1 MGQRP
6 LTVSSSITAKM
17 GPKLVFRQVSQ
28 RLPVDRFE
36 RSFIHF
42 FMHGMVRVWR
52 VPPESKRRN
61 LTWLPRCAS
70 ISNPKREKIL
80 TRSPPETVLS
90 FGVDERLKFEA
101 GEDGRVRGK
110 IELRQIFA
118 LEVKSQRFL
127 EISCQLVQGSPLGYD
142 GKIKALR
149 HILLFPLRD
158 AHLDNL
164 LHVHVPSVPQH
175 SLWAN

>member
-1 MGQRP
+1 MVVST
-6 LTVSSSITAKM
+6 LITVKT

-42 FMHGMVRVWR
+42 VMQGNGEGLPGATGEQAAQFNVAAPLGFDL
-52 VPPESKRRN
+52 ES
-61 LTWLPRCAS
+61 AE
-70 ISNPKREKIL
+70 REDFDDIA
-80 TRSPPETVLS
+80 TRGVLS
-90 FGVDERLKFEA
+90 FGIRERLKFEA
-101 GEDGRVRGK
+101 GEDGRVRGEV
-110 IELRQIFA
+110 ELRQIFA
-118 LEVKSQRFL
+118 LEVKSERFL

-164 LHVHVPSVPQH
+164 FHVHMPSVPQH
-175 SLWAN
+175 SSLAN